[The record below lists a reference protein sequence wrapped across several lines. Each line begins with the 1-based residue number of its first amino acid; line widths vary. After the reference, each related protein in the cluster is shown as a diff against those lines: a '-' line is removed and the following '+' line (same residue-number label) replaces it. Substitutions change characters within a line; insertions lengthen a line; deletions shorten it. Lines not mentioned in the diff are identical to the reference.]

1 MLGSD
6 ILYPN
11 AWAHVAGTFDGDTN
25 TVRAYVNAVLVDEAN
40 DANSITIGKILSQDT
55 NDLGIGA
62 RPETKKASSG
72 DPFSGSIDE
81 VRIYNYALD
90 ANEIAWLAT
99 DGTGYRRL
107 RSQANLYDLELPG
120 EKAVNFRDLAV
131 LIDEHWLE
139 EIKWP

>member
-1 MLGSD
+1 
-6 ILYPN
+6 
-11 AWAHVAGTFDGDTN
+11 
-25 TVRAYVNAVLVDEAN
+25 
-40 DANSITIGKILSQDT
+40 ITIGKILSQDT

-107 RSQANLYDLELPG
+107 RSQANLYDLELP
-120 EKAVNFRDLAV
+120 LS
-131 LIDEHWLE
+131 
-139 EIKWP
+139 